1 MGRSTKA
8 EIFTDAQLLTN
19 LENIGA
25 KDIYR
30 HQSTDGSVDVYV
42 VFDSE
47 ISYRNAVTKS
57 VWMHNTNLAFVPQT
71 QMSSTHQANSNNKY
85 TKHSNPSSSSARS
98 HYSSYITNDNTYAAL
113 DDIIEPDE
121 NVATATNCTPLGQ
134 GRISRSNRSVSP
146 MSNRPQRS

>member
-1 MGRSTKA
+1 VGRSTKA

-71 QMSSTHQANSNNKY
+71 QMSSTHQVNNNNKY
-85 TKHSNPSSSSARS
+85 TKHSNSSSSSARS

-113 DDIIEPDE
+113 DDIIELDE